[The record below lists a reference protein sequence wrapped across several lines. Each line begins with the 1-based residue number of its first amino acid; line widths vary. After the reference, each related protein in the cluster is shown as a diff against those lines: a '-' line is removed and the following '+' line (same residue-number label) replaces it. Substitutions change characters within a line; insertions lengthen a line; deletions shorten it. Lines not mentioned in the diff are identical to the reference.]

1 LSKKTSLAEIH
12 LTVLKKHN
20 YYAFMHEVLPEVNMS
35 TKIASVILCLVLA
48 MTTAMLCACAEE
60 PRELTVFCGA
70 SLTGAFN
77 EIGQLYKNTSDFG
90 IGFNFDSL
98 PALRAQIE
106 QGAYADV
113 LVSANLKHMNA
124 LMAEG
129 YLDDDTVKIFAK
141 NKVAVIVPNDNPANI
156 TNLMDLARPG
166 IKILI
171 GTKDLPAGDYARRV
185 LDKLANDSE
194 YGPMYKEKVMA
205 NIVSEETTL
214 PLIISRVT
222 LGEAD
227 AGFAFISDVSPQMTD
242 KVTRIYIPDKYN
254 VLGDFPIGVL
264 KQSKYPQQSQNFI
277 DLVMSA
283 KGQAI
288 LKKYG
293 FIPVATIE

>member
-1 LSKKTSLAEIH
+1 MG
-12 LTVLKKHN
+12 N
-20 YYAFMHEVLPEVNMS
+20 
-35 TKIASVILCLVLA
+35 KIAYVTLCLVLA
-48 MTTAMLCACAEE
+48 MTTAMLCVCAEE
-60 PRELTVFCGA
+60 PKELTVFCGA
-70 SLTGAFN
+70 GLTGAFN
-77 EIGQLYKNTSDFG
+77 EIEQLHKNTSNFR
-90 IGFNFDSL
+90 IGFNFDGV

-124 LMAEG
+124 LKAEG
-129 YLDDDTVKIFAK
+129 YIDNDTVRIFAK

-156 TNLMDLARPG
+156 TNLMDLTRPG
-166 IKILI
+166 IKISI
-171 GTKDLPAGDYARRV
+171 GTKELPAGDYARQV

-194 YGPMYKEKVMA
+194 YGPAYKEKVMA
-205 NIVSEETTL
+205 NIVSEETTVS
-214 PLIISRVT
+214 LIMSKVA

-227 AGFAFISDVSPQMTD
+227 AGFAFISDVSPQMAG
-242 KVTRIYIPDKYN
+242 KVTRIFIPDRFN

-264 KQSKYPQQSQNFI
+264 KQSDCPQQSREFI

-293 FIPVATIE
+293 FIPEAAIE